1 MMQIGKHRI
10 KNHMSMEYNFTG
22 IRMLNSALIP
32 VDWKLS
38 IDLVAVYKKGK
49 LSAEELEF
57 NATVA
62 YQKLFFW
69 LETNLPNIVAV
80 DVTNEDDL
88 YIANL
93 SANIMLYC
101 PVSPYDDVI
110 VQLIHSKLNVLADSD
125 LVVGEVRIKA
135 SDMTVQYSFDIDGSG
150 YSLPTTTSDYYTE
163 GIAKDELPWWMR
175 NDGFSFEFIR
185 PEDTELT
192 DEEIFKDL
200 VDPMTEFYRFVEDAA
215 TESTIGS
222 VREPAPIVQ
231 VEKWK
236 PKKV

>member
-1 MMQIGKHRI
+1 MMQVGKHRI
-10 KNHMSMEYNFTG
+10 KNHMSMEYAFTG
-22 IRMLNSALIP
+22 IRVLDSALIP
-32 VDWKLS
+32 VDWKIS
-38 IDLVAVYKKGK
+38 IDLVAIGKKQK
-49 LSAEELEF
+49 LSIEELEF
-57 NATVA
+57 NATIA

-69 LETNLPNIVAV
+69 LETNLPNIIAV

-93 SANIMLYC
+93 SANIMMYC

-110 VQLIHSKLNVLADSD
+110 VQLIHSKLSALATSD
-125 LVVGEVRIKA
+125 LLVGEIRIKA
-135 SDMTVQYSFDIDGSG
+135 SDMTVQYSFDIDSTG
-150 YSLPTTTSDYYTE
+150 YDLPTTTEEYYID
-163 GIAKDELPWWMR
+163 GNAKDVLPWWMR
-175 NDGFSFEFIR
+175 NDGFSFEFTR
-185 PEDTELT
+185 PAETDLT

-200 VDPMTEFYRFVEDAA
+200 VDPMTEFYKFIEEAS